1 MTRNLLTGMARQFAG
16 VAALSTIVAFAA
28 LAPASALV
36 KKPGDVRIVFVT
48 HGQANDNYWTVVKN
62 GMTAAAKALN
72 VKVEYEAPST
82 FDVIKMGQMIEAA
95 TASKPDGLVV
105 SIPDATAL
113 QGPIA
118 AAKAA
123 GIPVVVVD
131 TGEEQVKPWGLDLF
145 VGGGSEYTN
154 GVQAGGVLAK
164 NGVKEAMCVNHE
176 VGNASLDKRCE
187 GLADGLKPS
196 GGKVDI
202 VAVTLDPTDAPR
214 RVEAFMK
221 AHPGVDG
228 MILLG
233 TTLAGPMLTML
244 DDRGYAG
251 KVKVGTFDLSPEV
264 LDGLTQGKVLFGID
278 NQQYMMGYL
287 PVVFLTAKA
296 MYKTFPVENVRTGPS
311 FVTKDDAAAI
321 KTLSD
326 QGIR

>member
-1 MTRNLLTGMARQFAG
+1 MRKNLLTGMARRFA
-16 VAALSTIVAFAA
+16 VIAALSTSVAFAV
-28 LAPASALV
+28 LSPAAAQV
-36 KKPGDVRIVFVT
+36 KKAEDVRIVFVT

-62 GMTAAAKALN
+62 GMMAAAKALN
-72 VKVEYEAPST
+72 VKVEYQAPST
-82 FDVIKMGQMIEAA
+82 FDVVKMGQMIEAA

-113 QGPIA
+113 QGPIS

-123 GIPVVVVD
+123 GIPVIVVD

-145 VGGGSEYTN
+145 VGGGSEYDN
-154 GVQAGGVLAK
+154 GVKAGDILAK
-164 NGVKEAMCVNHE
+164 AGVKEAMCVNHE

-221 AHPGVDG
+221 SHPGVDG

-233 TTLAGPMLTML
+233 TTLAGPMLTMI
-244 DDRGYAG
+244 DDRGYSG
-251 KVKVGTFDLSPEV
+251 KIKIGTFDLSPEV
-264 LDGLTQGKVLFGID
+264 LDGLTQDKVLFGID
-278 NQQYMMGYL
+278 NQQFMMGYL
-287 PVVFLTAKA
+287 PVIFLTAKA
-296 MYKTFPVENVRTGPS
+296 MYKTFPAENVRTGPG
-311 FVTKDDAAAI
+311 FVTKDDAGAVKA
-321 KTLSD
+321 LAD

>member
-1 MTRNLLTGMARQFAG
+1 MRKTLLAGMAGRFAAI
-16 VAALSTIVAFAA
+16 AALSTGIAFAA
-28 LAPASALV
+28 LAPATAQV
-36 KKPGDVRIVFVT
+36 KKPEDVRIVFVT

-62 GMTAAAKALN
+62 GMMAASKALG
-72 VKVEYEAPST
+72 VKVEYQAPAT
-82 FDVIKMGQMIEAA
+82 FDVVKMGQMIEAA

-113 QGPIA
+113 QGPIG

-145 VGGGSEYTN
+145 VGGGSEYDN
-154 GVQAGGVLAK
+154 GVKAGGILAQA
-164 NGVKEAMCVNHE
+164 GVKEAMCVNHE

-187 GLADGLKPS
+187 GLTDGLKPS

-221 AHPGVDG
+221 SHPGVDG
-228 MILLG
+228 MVLLG
-233 TTLAGPMLTML
+233 TTLAGPMLSMI
-244 DDRGYAG
+244 DDRGYGG
-251 KVKVGTFDLSPEV
+251 KIKIGTFDLSPEV

-278 NQQYMMGYL
+278 NQQFMMGYL
-287 PVVFLTAKA
+287 PVVFLTSKA
-296 MYKTFPVENVRTGPS
+296 MYKTFPTENVRTGPS
-311 FVTKDDAAAI
+311 FVTKDDAAAV
-321 KTLSD
+321 KTLAD